1 MTINLRRSI
10 PLALLLIGAVFLTL
24 FITSCGSPQG
34 DGVWIPIPKDTT
46 GLGMRDHYI
55 PRDSIAAYRKRFAQ
69 DRDTLQNL
77 APYLFIPFS
86 EAFNKKSVLDLMKDS
101 NCIGIRIYYGS
112 TAMEK
117 DGKQDIRLILVGVDK
132 KGGDLYIK
140 KSAVTTTKGGYGD
153 DEEGGFEYGQCAP
166 PCFPEPPPAGN

>member
-24 FITSCGSPQG
+24 FITSCGSPKG

-46 GLGMRDHYI
+46 ELGMRDHFI
-55 PRDSIAAYRKRFAQ
+55 PRDSIAVYRKRFAQ
-69 DRDTLQNL
+69 DRDTIQQ
-77 APYLFIPFS
+77 AVPYLFIPFA
-86 EAFNKKSVLDLMKDS
+86 EAFNKKSVIDLLKDS
-101 NCIGIRIYYGS
+101 NCIGLRVYYGS

-132 KGGDLYIK
+132 KGGDLFVK
-140 KSAVTTTKGGYGD
+140 RGVSAGAKGGD
-153 DEEGGFEYGQCAP
+153 DDEGGFEYGQCTP
-166 PCFPEPPPAGN
+166 PCYPEPPPPPGN